1 MRMIKIVGA
10 GALIAVSMALAAPSM
25 SAEVKLKAIAAWGK
39 NFPLVK
45 LGFLRF
51 IKQANAVGKGEYKII
66 HIGGPEIAKAPA
78 QPEGFKAGLYDLM
91 YTAASYHRGIIPEV
105 DAFSGTL
112 VRPWTAREMG
122 GLAAINKEVAKKIN
136 GQIISHTATSV
147 SFILYLKDKP
157 KRTANGGID
166 LSGLKMRSVPIY
178 DAFLQG
184 LGATTVTV
192 HVPEIYN
199 ALERGIVDGFAFPEL
214 WTRAFGWAKFI
225 KYRIY
230 PKFFQLEP
238 MIFMNNDSLAKLSRK
253 GREIILKAGVDFE
266 IDEDKFWTPL
276 VAEERKILNGKHGQT
291 EVHLSGQAAKAYIDL
306 ANKVPIER
314 LAKIGTPISK
324 KLGQVYHGRK

>member
-1 MRMIKIVGA
+1 
-10 GALIAVSMALAAPSM
+10 MALAAPSM

-51 IKQANAVGKGEYKII
+51 IKQANAVGKGEFKII

-78 QPEGFKAGLYDLM
+78 QPEGFKAGLYDM
-91 YTAASYHRGIIPEV
+91 MFTAASYHRGIIPEV

-112 VRPWTAREMG
+112 VKPWVAREQG
-122 GLAAINKEVAKKIN
+122 GLAALNKEVTKKIN

-147 SFILYLKDKP
+147 SFLIYLRGKP
-157 KRTANGGID
+157 KMSANGLPD
-166 LSGLKMRSVPIY
+166 LSGLKIRSVPIY
-178 DAFLQG
+178 DDFLQG

-192 HVPEIYN
+192 HVPEIYS
-199 ALERGIVDGFAFPEL
+199 ALERGMVDGFAFPEL

-238 MIFMNNDSLAKLSRK
+238 VIFLNNDSLARLSPK
-253 GREIILKAGVDFE
+253 GQAILLKVGVDFE

-276 VAEERKILNGKHGQT
+276 VAEERKILNGKFGQT
-291 EVHLSGQAAKAYIDL
+291 EVHLSGAAAKAYIAL
-306 ANKVPIER
+306 ANKVPVER
-314 LAKIGTPISK
+314 LAKIGTPVAK
-324 KLGQVYHGRK
+324 KLGQVYHGLK

>member
-1 MRMIKIVGA
+1 MGA
-10 GALIAVSMALAAPSM
+10 GALIAMSMALAPPTM
-25 SAEVKLKAIAAWGK
+25 SAEVKLKGIAAWPK

-51 IKQANAVGKGEYKII
+51 VKQANEVGKGEFKII

-91 YTAASYHRGIIPEV
+91 FTAASYHRGIIPEV

-112 VRPWTAREMG
+112 VRPWIAREKG
-122 GLAAINKEVAKKIN
+122 GLAALNESVSAKIN

-147 SFILYLKDKP
+147 SFLIYLRSKP
-157 KRTANGGID
+157 KMTAAGMPD
-166 LSGLKMRSVPIY
+166 LSGLKLRSVPIY
-178 DAFLQG
+178 DSFLQG

-214 WTRAFGWAKFI
+214 WTRTFGWAKFI

-230 PKFFQLEP
+230 PKFYQLEP
-238 MIFMNNDSLAKLSRK
+238 VIFANNDSLNKLSRNGK
-253 GREIILKAGVDFE
+253 EILLKAGADFE

-276 VAEERKILNGKHGQT
+276 VKEEREILNKEFGQQ
-291 EVHLSGQAAKAYIDL
+291 EIHLTGQAAKDYIAL
-306 ANKVPIER
+306 ANKVPVER
-314 LAKIGTPISK
+314 LAGLGTPIAK
-324 KLGQVYHGRK
+324 KLSEVYHGR

>member
-1 MRMIKIVGA
+1 MIYRVDQK
-10 GALIAVSMALAAPSM
+10 
-25 SAEVKLKAIAAWGK
+25 
-39 NFPLVK
+39 
-45 LGFLRF
+45 
-51 IKQANAVGKGEYKII
+51 GKGEYKII

-91 YTAASYHRGIIPEV
+91 FTAASYHRGIIPEV

-112 VRPWTAREMG
+112 VRPWVAREMG
-122 GLAAINKEVAKKIN
+122 GLEAINKAVTAKIN

-147 SFILYLKDKP
+147 SFLIYLRGKP
-157 KRTANGGID
+157 KMTAAGMPD
-166 LSGLKMRSVPIY
+166 LSGLKIRSVPIY

-238 MIFMNNDSLAKLSRK
+238 MIFANNDSLNKLSTTGK
-253 GREIILKAGVDFE
+253 AILLKAGADFE
-266 IDEDKFWTPL
+266 IDEDKFWVPL
-276 VAEERKILNGKHGQT
+276 VNKEREILNGKFGQK
-291 EVHLSGQAAKAYIDL
+291 EVHLKGAAAKAYLDL
-306 ANKVPIER
+306 ANKAAVER
-314 LAKIGTPISK
+314 LAKIGTPIAK
-324 KLGQVYHGRK
+324 KLGQVYHGR